1 MTRDSEGQMRKARLR
16 ALDVLA
22 APLAGHG
29 LRKARK
35 KGLFFEP
42 RDDGAFLVV
51 AIASARSEHPRVA
64 SAVAVHAGLGLA
76 PEVGDLRVTNVHPL
90 PFVLGSA
97 PPARRCAWFT
107 KRLLQGGG
115 RSGMTRLGWR
125 RCSVGTFATTGATR
139 RTGCGFERSGISSDG
154 PRDSTRCC
162 RAPSNGSAAPGST
175 GVDLRS

>member
-90 PFVLGSA
+90 PFVLGSG
-97 PPARRCAWFT
+97 PACA
-107 KRLLQGGG
+107 K
-115 RSGMTRLGWR
+115 MCVVHEEIVAGWR
-125 RCSVGTFATTGATR
+125 PLGDDAARVATLLSWNVRDDWRNAAAAGSDTR
-139 RTGCGFERSGISSDG
+139 IPRAVRS
-154 PRDSTRCC
+154 
-162 RAPSNGSAAPGST
+162 RAPVSSRASGGFR
-175 GVDLRS
+175 RSSKAGR